1 MITWLKGIGITILAF
16 LAPIHLLMICVGI
29 LIGADFIT
37 GIARA
42 VKKKQKITS
51 NAMKRTVVK
60 SLIYQVAVISGFA
73 LETIMPGGLPIAK
86 LVASAIA
93 LVEFKSIAENVQG
106 STGIDLVAVIKKV
119 SSNET
124 QK

>member
-1 MITWLKGIGITILAF
+1 MTWIKSIMMAMLAF